1 MLILTLIGLLIAA
14 FAIYTFILWFNKY
27 TYQHAQYE
35 FFTMEHSVAMVFSY
49 ALMFFGN
56 SWMQTALANNNDW
69 LNGAIVLVVGALL
82 LMGAII
88 NNFKKAPRLY
98 AIAGSLAQLIFY
110 IPITIGAVII
120 VAVMVAWFSETKPVY
135 NINGRD

>member
-27 TYQHAQYE
+27 TYHHAQYE
-35 FFTMEHSVAMVFSY
+35 FFTREHSVSMVFSY

-56 SWMQTALANNNDW
+56 SWMQTALKNNDDW
-69 LNGAIVLVVGALL
+69 LNGAIVLAVGVALL
-82 LMGAII
+82 LGVIV
-88 NNFKKAPRLY
+88 NNFKQAPRLY
-98 AIAGSLAQLIFY
+98 AIAGSLAQMVFY

>member
-1 MLILTLIGLLIAA
+1 MLILTLMGLLAAA
-14 FAIYTFILWFNKY
+14 FAIYVFILWFNQY
-27 TYQHAQYE
+27 TYHHAQYE
-35 FFTMEHSVAMVFSY
+35 FFTKEHSVAMVFSY

-56 SWMQTALANNNDW
+56 NWMQTALANNDDW
-69 LNGAIVLVVGALL
+69 LNGAIVLAVGVLL
-82 LMGAII
+82 LLGVII
-88 NNFKKAPRLY
+88 NNFKQAPKLY
-98 AIAGSLAQLIFY
+98 ALAGSLAQLILY

>member
-1 MLILTLIGLLIAA
+1 MLILTLMGLLAAA
-14 FAIYTFILWFNKY
+14 FAIYVFILWFNQY
-27 TYQHAQYE
+27 THHHAQYE
-35 FFTMEHSVAMVFSY
+35 FFTREHSVAMVFSY

-56 SWMQTALANNNDW
+56 SWMQTALTNNKDW
-69 LNGAIVLVVGALL
+69 LNGAIVLAVGVLL
-82 LMGAII
+82 LLGVII
-88 NNFKKAPRLY
+88 NNFKKASKVY
-98 AIAGSLAQLIFY
+98 ALAGSLAQLIFY

>member
-27 TYQHAQYE
+27 TYHHAQYE
-35 FFTMEHSVAMVFSY
+35 FFTKEHSVVIVFSY
-49 ALMFFGN
+49 ALIFFGN
-56 SWMQTALANNNDW
+56 SWMQTALKNNDDW
-69 LNGAIVLVVGALL
+69 LNGAIVLAVGVVLL
-82 LMGAII
+82 VGVII

-120 VAVMVAWFSETKPVY
+120 VAVMMAWLSETKPVY
-135 NINGRD
+135 NINSND